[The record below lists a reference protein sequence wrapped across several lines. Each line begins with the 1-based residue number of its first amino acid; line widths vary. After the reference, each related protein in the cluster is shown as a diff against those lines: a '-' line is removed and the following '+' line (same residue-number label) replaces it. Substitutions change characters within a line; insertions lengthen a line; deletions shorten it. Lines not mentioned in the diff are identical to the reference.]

1 MLQITHSYHLTDN
14 DLVSSSVYVK
24 RTVSSEI
31 SLTLFGII
39 IAALANAGSLFA
51 VATALPDSL
60 TLSDATGGSIVGLI
74 VSLAY
79 VFGRDVIYKSLDK
92 KTYMIFF
99 VFAIALLT
107 IPILFLTRDN
117 TAAAIIAL
125 ITDYLNA
132 VGVETVLGDYIKSQS
147 FSYTGPVMLYS
158 AAVTTGF
165 LYAVNIKRSAFLI
178 ILMTFPIPVILMLS
192 GLFPSTAALT
202 AMTAAALGAAAF
214 GKSGRAYM
222 GFFAAITA
230 ALLMLTVFFTIIN
243 GVAPYL
249 EKNDV
254 GGISRLVTYVTS
266 GFGSAEAEP
275 VRSYETGAIRHGELA
290 DVGDIKFTGNTL
302 LEVSFPKPKG
312 SLYLRG
318 FIASDY
324 YENRWYEET
333 GSLKAREAEIA
344 AAMSESSVS
353 PLLLDGANINGF
365 TDYDFRVRD
374 LTENKEYIYLPYTMT
389 VASGERFLST
399 DKTRFV
405 YGGSEYGGQFKG
417 GFDLDAYKRIFEFN
431 KPLTDPARAADELLY
446 REFVYESYL
455 DVPREFDGGEI
466 VDSPEYYGFVGEYED
481 REYDF
486 GEEMSIL
493 SRKLYFIRNWLRE
506 NCEYDISVGK
516 VPEGEDFVN
525 YFLNETRQGSCSHFA
540 SAATLLCRSAGIPAR
555 YVEGYVL
562 KPKDFP
568 SGMPSGETASVNVT
582 DTRAHAWVEVYIDDF
597 GWYPYEFTS
606 GYGNVRTTVTDIDAQ
621 TATTTA
627 ATTTAQP
634 QASETGETSLP
645 QSETA
650 APETVLP
657 ESARADKSESGS
669 EREEIIDEKSGAPSP
684 LWLLLL
690 IIPAAIAA
698 VPLRR
703 NIILKKRAEKLH
715 KLSPTA
721 AVLRAWR
728 IIGSVLRKKGLNPAA
743 LLVDYEGFLETLGE
757 RNLESA
763 KKAAELA
770 VSTAFAG
777 YIPNELDKR
786 EALMFADEIKTDYYN
801 SLSKKQQF
809 YEKYF
814 RVFL

>member
-1 MLQITHSYHLTDN
+1 MLQITGTYKLTDA

-31 SLTLFGII
+31 GLTLFGMI

-60 TLSDATGGSIVGLI
+60 TLSDAFGGSLIGLI
-74 VSLAY
+74 IVLAY

-92 KTYMIFF
+92 KSYMIFF
-99 VFAIALLT
+99 VFAVALIT
-107 IPILFLTRDN
+107 IPVLFLTREN

-125 ITDYLNA
+125 ICDYLKA
-132 VGVETVLGDYIKSQS
+132 VGVNSELGDFIESQS
-147 FSYTGPVMLYS
+147 FSYTGPVMLYG

-165 LYAVNIKRSAFLI
+165 LYAVNIRRSAVFI

-192 GLFPSTAALT
+192 GLFPAPAALS

-222 GFFAAITA
+222 GFFAAISA
-230 ALLMLTVFFTIIN
+230 AFLMLTVFFVIIN

-254 GGISRLVTYVTS
+254 GNISRLVTYVTN

-290 DVGDIKFTGNTL
+290 EIGDIKFSGNTL

-324 YENRWYEET
+324 SDNRWNEEA
-333 GSLKAREAEIA
+333 GALKAREAEIA
-344 AAMSESSVS
+344 AAMTESTVS

-431 KPLTDPARAADELLY
+431 RPLTDTARAADELLY
-446 REFVYESYL
+446 REFVYENYL
-455 DVPREFDGGEI
+455 DVPGYFEGGEI
-466 VDSPEYYGFVGEYED
+466 VESPEYYGFVGEYDD

-486 GEEMSIL
+486 EEEMSIL
-493 SRKLYFIRNWLRE
+493 SRKLYYIRNYLRE
-506 NCEYDISVGK
+506 NYEYDIAVGK

-525 YFLNETRQGSCSHFA
+525 YFLFETKQGSCSHFA
-540 SAATLLCRSAGIPAR
+540 SAAVLLCRSAGIPAR

-568 SGMPSGETASVNVT
+568 TSSPAGETASVSVT

-606 GYGNVRTTVTDIDAQ
+606 GYGNVRTTVTDIEPQ
-621 TATTTA
+621 TTTTA
-627 ATTTAQP
+627 ATTTTAPLQTS
-634 QASETGETSLP
+634 ATGETTPP

-650 APETVLP
+650 APETAMP
-657 ESARADKSESGS
+657 QTDNA
-669 EREEIIDEKSGAPSP
+669 EREEIIGTKSGALSP
-684 LWLLLL
+684 LWLLIL

-703 NIILKKRAEKLH
+703 LLILKKRAEKLRRMN
-715 KLSPTA
+715 PTA

-728 IIGSVLRKKGLNPAA
+728 IIGNVLRKKGMNPAA
-743 LLVDYEGFLETLGE
+743 MLADYEGFLEKLGE
-757 RNLESA
+757 RNLEAA

-777 YIPNELDKR
+777 YLPNELDKH
-786 EALMFADEIKTDYYN
+786 EALALADEIKTDYYN